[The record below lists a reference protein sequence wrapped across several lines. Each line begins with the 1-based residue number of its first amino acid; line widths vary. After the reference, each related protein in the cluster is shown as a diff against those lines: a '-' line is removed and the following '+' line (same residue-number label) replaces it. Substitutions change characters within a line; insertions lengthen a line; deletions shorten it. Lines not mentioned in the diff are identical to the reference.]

1 MEVTFF
7 RIANSSIDSLY
18 RMFVHPCQ
26 RAPQNRPPKG
36 APKPARGLLRKRV
49 VIGWVWA
56 GWGSH
61 IPGGGS
67 GWFSVRLAAG
77 VWLSFPDCAAQ
88 FLVRHLRT
96 P

>member
-56 GWGSH
+56 G
-61 IPGGGS
+61 
-67 GWFSVRLAAG
+67 
-77 VWLSFPDCAAQ
+77 
-88 FLVRHLRT
+88 
-96 P
+96 